1 VSSPTITPVTDSRA
15 EQAPLIALE
24 GIHMAFGP
32 TVALVDETF
41 RVRPGEIVGL
51 LGHNGAGKSTLVNVA
66 TGALRPQRGTM
77 TLDGEDVPLRGE
89 PRLIERLGVKV
100 IHQEPALA
108 SNLSI
113 ADNITLGHDDERQP
127 RKERR
132 RIAREALALLDSHM
146 NVDRPVSTLA
156 FGERQIVDLAR
167 ALSTNLKVLFL
178 DEPTGALGK
187 HETDEL
193 HAMLRKLA
201 GEGRAIVYVSHRLRD
216 IVDVCT
222 RIVAMREGRIV
233 LDEPAEG
240 FTVPALS
247 EALAPG
253 VSVGDDRR
261 AAAAEKREDLLD
273 VGWHGQRLG
282 FSRGEIVGLYGM
294 AAGPQFRLLHALFGL
309 DDRVEAELDGAPFS
323 PRSPRDAIARGVYLV
338 SADRERDGL
347 LPEMSALDNLVMPWL
362 GRFTRYGALS
372 RGRTAEVYAQAR
384 SALDVRGAAMD
395 APVSAFSGGNKQKFV
410 VGRWLYGRKPNVLLL
425 SQPTQGVDVGAR
437 LDIARALRRLADDG
451 VTVLV
456 ASSETDEI
464 GLLCDRAV
472 VCEGDEWALQPRE
485 DGWEERLLE
494 GLIAR
499 VGS

>member
-1 VSSPTITPVTDSRA
+1 MPVTDPHT

-24 GIHMAFGP
+24 GVHMAFGP

-66 TGALRPQRGTM
+66 TGALRPQRGRM
-77 TLDGEDVPLRGE
+77 ILDGEDVPLRGE
-89 PRLIERLGVKV
+89 PRVLERLGVKV

-113 ADNITLGHDDERQP
+113 ADNITLGKDREGASR
-127 RKERR
+127 RERR
-132 RIAREALALLDSHM
+132 RIAREALALLDSHL
-146 NVDRPVSTLA
+146 NVDRPVETLS

-178 DEPTGALGK
+178 DEPTGALGR

-193 HAMLRKLA
+193 HAMLRRLA
-201 GEGRAIVYVSHRLRD
+201 EQGKAIVYVSHRLRD

-222 RIVAMREGRIV
+222 RIVVVREGRIV
-233 LDEPAEG
+233 LDEPAEK
-240 FTVPALS
+240 FTVAELS

-253 VSVGDDRR
+253 VTVGDERR
-261 AAAAEKREDLLD
+261 AAAASAGAD
-273 VGWHGQRLG
+273 VLEVAWHGQRLG

-294 AAGPQFRLLHALFGL
+294 AAGPQFKLMHALFGL
-309 DDRVEAELDGAPFS
+309 DEPVDARLHGEPFS
-323 PRSPRDAIARGVYLV
+323 PRAPRDAIARGVYFV

-347 LPEMSALDNLVMPWL
+347 LPDMSALDNLIMPWL
-362 GRFTRYGALS
+362 GRFTRYGAMS
-372 RGRTAEVYAQAR
+372 RAKTAGVYREAEQ
-384 SALDVRGAAMD
+384 ALDVRGARMD

-410 VGRWLYGRKPNVLLL
+410 LGRWLYGRRPDVLLL

-472 VCEGDEWALQPRE
+472 VCEGEQWPDQPRE

>member
-1 VSSPTITPVTDSRA
+1 MSSPTITPATGDSA
-15 EQAPLIALE
+15 AVAPLISME
-24 GIHMAFGP
+24 GVHVAFGP
-32 TVALVDETF
+32 TVAVADETF

-66 TGALRPQRGTM
+66 TGAVRPQRGTM
-77 TLDGEDVPLRGE
+77 TLDGVDVPLRGE
-89 PRLIERLGVKV
+89 PRAVERLGIKV

-108 SNLSI
+108 ANLSI
-113 ADNITLGHDDERQP
+113 ADNITLGHDDERLP
-127 RKERR
+127 RKRR
-132 RIAREALALLDSHM
+132 RQIARDALALLGSEL
-146 NVDRPVSTLA
+146 NPDRPVGTLA

-178 DEPTGALGK
+178 DEPTGALGR
-187 HETDEL
+187 HETEEL
-193 HAMLRKLA
+193 HAILRKLA
-201 GEGRAIVYVSHRLRD
+201 GEGRAIVYISHRLRD

-233 LDEPAEG
+233 LDEPAQG

-253 VSVGDDRR
+253 VTVGDDRR
-261 AAAAEKREDLLD
+261 AAAAEAADEVLD
-273 VGWHGQRLG
+273 VDWHGQRIG

-309 DDRVEAELDGAPFS
+309 DERVEARLEGTPFS
-323 PRSPRDAIARGVYLV
+323 PRAPRDAIARGVYLV

-347 LPEMSALDNLVMPWL
+347 VPDMSALDNLIMPWL
-362 GRFTRYGALS
+362 QRFTRYGALS
-372 RGRTAEVYAQAR
+372 RGKTAGVYTEAKE
-384 SALDVRGAAMD
+384 ALDVRGAPMD

-410 VGRWLYGRKPNVLLL
+410 LGRWLYGRRPSVLLL

-437 LDIARALRRLADDG
+437 LDIARALRKLADDG
-451 VTVLV
+451 VTVVV

-472 VCEGDEWALQPRE
+472 VCEGDEWVLQPRE

-499 VGS
+499 VGT

>member
-1 VSSPTITPVTDSRA
+1 MSMTDSHQER
-15 EQAPLIALE
+15 APLIALE

-89 PRLIERLGVKV
+89 PGLMERLGVKV

-113 ADNITLGHDDERQP
+113 ADNITLGKDDERAP
-127 RKERR
+127 RKRRR
-132 RIAREALALLDSHM
+132 RIAMEALALLDSHL
-146 NVDRPVSTLA
+146 NVDRPVETLA

-178 DEPTGALGK
+178 DEPTGALGQ
-187 HETDEL
+187 HETAEL
-193 HAMLRKLA
+193 HAVLRKLA
-201 GEGRAIVYVSHRLRD
+201 GQGKAIVYVSHRLRD

-222 RIVAMREGRIV
+222 RIVVVREGRIV
-233 LDEPAEG
+233 LDESAEG
-240 FTVPALS
+240 FTAAELS

-253 VSVGDDRR
+253 VSVGDERR
-261 AAAAEKREDLLD
+261 AAAASAAEDVLA
-273 VGWHGQRLG
+273 VEWHGQRLG

-294 AAGPQFRLLHALFGL
+294 AAGPQFRLMHALFGL
-309 DDRVEAELDGAPFS
+309 DERVEATLHGEQFS
-323 PRSPRDAIARGVYLV
+323 PRSPREAIRRGVFLV

-347 LPEMSALDNLVMPWL
+347 FPEMSAVDNLVMPWL
-362 GRFTRYGALS
+362 GRFTQYGAVS
-372 RGRTAEVYAQAR
+372 RTKTAKLYEQAR
-384 SALDVRGAAMD
+384 QALDVRGGAMQ

-410 VGRWLYGRKPNVLLL
+410 VGRWIYGRRPEVLLL

-472 VCEGDEWALQPRE
+472 VCEGDEWVAQPRE